1 MREPKMDRAVASHVP
16 AAATNFRDGL
26 GERRR
31 VIQPNGDTIELLCL
45 RRELTAVPSFEFAP
59 RERASRL
66 AAFRHESFA
75 RVRSIDRLSEP
86 SAALAVVSAFT
97 RGVRLSQL
105 LTPNEKRPVAIDINA
120 AQRLIR
126 QIVSAVAALHESGRD
141 LAHGAIA
148 PERIVV

>member
-1 MREPKMDRAVASHVP
+1 MDRAVAPHVP
-16 AAATNFRDGL
+16 PPANNFRDGL

-31 VIQPNGDTIELLCL
+31 ISDATGDTIELLCL
-45 RRELTAVPSFEFAP
+45 RRELTAVPSFEFAL

-75 RVRSIDRLSEP
+75 RVRSIDRLSDP
-86 SAALAVVSAFT
+86 SAVLAVVSEST

-105 LTPNEKRPVAIDINA
+105 LTPNEKRPAAIDINA

-148 PERIVV
+148 PE